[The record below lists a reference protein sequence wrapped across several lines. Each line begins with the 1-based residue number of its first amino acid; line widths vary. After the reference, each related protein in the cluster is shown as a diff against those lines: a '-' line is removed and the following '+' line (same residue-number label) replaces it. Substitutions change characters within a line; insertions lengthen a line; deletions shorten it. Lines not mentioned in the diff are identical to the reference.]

1 MAPMNKDSTPSPLR
15 KKLGL
20 ELRRLRQGAKIS
32 AEEAA
37 TRLEL
42 SASTISR
49 GETGI
54 VTIHPRDV
62 DAMLRLYG
70 VTDGRKREALL
81 ALARK
86 SRERGWWHHYR
97 NILSNDMV
105 NFISVEYGASTMSG
119 YQTLVLPGL
128 LQTPDYTRAIAALL
142 PRPSKPEVVE
152 QLVKIRIQRQ
162 EMLLEREDP
171 LPLNVVLDQS
181 LLYRPIGSHKVMREQ
196 LEHLVKMAERDN
208 IYLQVLHY
216 EAGEHP
222 GLGGPF
228 TLFGF
233 AEPMDLAVVYVENH
247 VNFLLV
253 EDETDIRHYELV
265 FQGVQK
271 SALPAADSLAL
282 VNDIAERL

>member
-15 KKLGL
+15 KKLGI

-32 AEEAA
+32 ADDAA

-70 VTDGRKREALL
+70 VTDVRKREALL

-86 SRERGWWHHYR
+86 SRERGWWHRYR
-97 NILSNDMV
+97 NVLSADLV
-105 NFISVEYGASTMSG
+105 NYISVEYGASTINSF
-119 YQTLVLPGL
+119 QTMLLPGV
-128 LQTPDYTRAIAALL
+128 LQTPDYTRAVAAIH
-142 PRPSKPEVVE
+142 PRPTKPEVVE
-152 QLVKIRIQRQ
+152 QFVEIRKTRQ

-171 LPLNVVLDQS
+171 VPLSVVLDES
-181 LLYRPIGSHKVMREQ
+181 ILHRPIGSRDIMKGQ
-196 LEHLVKMAERDN
+196 LKRLMEDAERPNVDLR
-208 IYLQVLHY
+208 ILRYDVGTH
-216 EAGEHP
+216 A

-233 AEPMDLAVVYVENH
+233 AEPMDLAIVHVENH

-253 EDETDIRHYELV
+253 EDEQDIRHYELV
-265 FQGVQK
+265 FQRVQE

-282 VNDIAERL
+282 VNDTAERL

>member
-1 MAPMNKDSTPSPLR
+1 MAPMKKDSAPSPLR
-15 KKLGL
+15 KKLGI
-20 ELRRLRQGAKIS
+20 ELRRLRQGANIS
-32 AEEAA
+32 ADEAA
-37 TRLEL
+37 SQLEL

-70 VTDGRKREALL
+70 VADGRKREALL

-97 NILSNDMV
+97 NVLSGDLV
-105 NFISVEYGASTMSG
+105 NYISVEYGASTISSF
-119 YQTLVLPGL
+119 QTMLLPGL
-128 LQTPDYTRAIAALL
+128 LQTADYTRAVAAVL
-142 PRPSKPEVVE
+142 PRQAKPAVVE
-152 QLVKIRIQRQ
+152 RLVEMRIRRQ

-171 LPLNVVLDQS
+171 MPLRVVLDES
-181 LLYRPIGSHKVMREQ
+181 VLHRPIGSPKVMKGQ
-196 LEHLVKMAERDN
+196 LRHLVEVAEGDN
-208 IYLQVLHY
+208 VTLQIMPY
-216 EAGEHP
+216 SAGMHA

-233 AEPMDLAVVYVENH
+233 AEPMNLAIVHVENH

-253 EDETDIRHYELV
+253 EDEPDIRHYELV
-265 FQGVQK
+265 FHRVQE
-271 SALPAADSLAL
+271 SALPAAESLAL
-282 VNDIAERL
+282 VEHIAEGL

>member
-1 MAPMNKDSTPSPLR
+1 MAPMKKDSAPSPLR
-15 KKLGL
+15 KKLGI

-32 AEEAA
+32 ADDAA

-70 VTDGRKREALL
+70 VTDDRKREALL

-86 SRERGWWHHYR
+86 SRERGWWHQYR
-97 NILSNDMV
+97 NVLSGDLV
-105 NFISVEYGASTMSG
+105 NYISVEYGASTMSSF
-119 YQTLVLPGL
+119 QTILLPGV
-128 LQTPDYTRAIAALL
+128 LQTPEYTRAVAAIH
-142 PRPSKPEVVE
+142 PRRTKAEVVE
-152 QLVKIRIQRQ
+152 QLVEIRKRRQ
-162 EMLLEREDP
+162 EMLLDREEPVP
-171 LPLNVVLDQS
+171 LSVVLDES
-181 LLYRPIGSHKVMREQ
+181 ILYRPIGGPQVMKGQ
-196 LEHLVKMAERDN
+196 LKRLLEDADRRNVDLRILPYSVGQHS
-208 IYLQVLHY
+208 
-216 EAGEHP
+216 

-233 AEPMDLAVVYVENH
+233 AEPMDLAIVHVENH

-253 EDETDIRHYELV
+253 EDEQDIRHYELV
-265 FQGVQK
+265 FQRVQE
-271 SALPAADSLAL
+271 SALTTADSSAL
-282 VNDIAERL
+282 VNDIAEGL

>member
-1 MAPMNKDSTPSPLR
+1 MAPMKKDSSPSPLR
-15 KKLGL
+15 KKLGI

-32 AEEAA
+32 ADEAA

-70 VTDGRKREALL
+70 VTDHRKREALL

-86 SRERGWWHHYR
+86 SRERGWWHQYR
-97 NILSNDMV
+97 NVLSSDLV
-105 NFISVEYGASTMSG
+105 NYISVEYGASTMSSF
-119 YQTLVLPGL
+119 QTMLLPGV
-128 LQTPDYTRAIAALL
+128 LQTPDYTRAVAKLH
-142 PRPSKPEVVE
+142 PRPTVPKVVE
-152 QLVKIRIQRQ
+152 QLVEIRRRRQ

-171 LPLNVVLDQS
+171 VPLKVVLDES
-181 LLYRPIGSHKVMREQ
+181 ILHRPIGGSKVMKAQ
-196 LEHLVKMAERDN
+196 LERLLEDAKRPNVELR
-208 IYLQVLHY
+208 ILPWEV
-216 EAGEHP
+216 GEHP

-233 AEPMDLAVVYVENH
+233 SEPMDLAIVHVENH

-253 EDETDIRHYELV
+253 EDEPDIRHYELV
-265 FQGVQK
+265 FQRVQE
-271 SALPAADSLAL
+271 SALPVTDSLAL
-282 VNDIAERL
+282 VTDKAEGL